1 MAKYNY
7 HTHRTHVHNTTKVTE
22 KRAPTDESVRLL
34 KEMEQEARS
43 KLIESI
49 AVYGDNKF
57 NCTLAIEDNIMSL
70 KSTLIVKFI
79 LNGDSHTLEIDLPH
93 RGTKRVD
100 ATKHIGDCIARRLTA
115 CFLQEALSQDIESLD
130 TLKTMYR

>member
-1 MAKYNY
+1 MAKINY
-7 HTHRTHVHNTTKVTE
+7 HTHTARNYNTTTITE

-79 LNGDSHTLEIDLPH
+79 LNGDNHTLEIDLPH
-93 RGTKRVD
+93 RGTKWEAV
-100 ATKHIGDCIARRLTA
+100 TKHIVDCIARRLTA
-115 CFLQEALSQDIESLD
+115 CFLQEALSRDIESVN